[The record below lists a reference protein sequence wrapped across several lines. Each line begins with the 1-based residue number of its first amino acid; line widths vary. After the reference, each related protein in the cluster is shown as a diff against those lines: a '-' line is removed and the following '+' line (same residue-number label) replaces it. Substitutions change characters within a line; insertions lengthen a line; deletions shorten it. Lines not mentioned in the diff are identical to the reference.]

1 MKDVRQVADRIVAL
15 RLGAKVAEFERDGYT
30 PSDLVGAMTG
40 AHEPGAQARPR
51 RTTGRRGAVTTSTA
65 PAPPSVAEQSTLGGR
80 AIQSA
85 ARMHRSIPVLITL
98 AIIWGVF
105 YSQSPFYLS
114 FGNLTNL
121 TLQIVTTAILALG
134 VVFVLLV
141 GEIDLSSAALSGVC
155 AAVAG
160 TVVVGQ
166 GMPLPVGIAAA
177 VAFGMLVTFVEAQVI
192 AFGVPSLIV
201 TLGGMVILQGALL
214 VVLPEEFVISIAGTP
229 LALLAST
236 TVPAAASYV
245 LAGVGT
251 VAFAGYRLFQ
261 HRERTS
267 TGSATSLVRSVVV
280 PSLVAGVG
288 TVRRRLRAEPPAR
301 PAPARPHP
309 RRDAAR
315 RLVLDDPDPLRH
327 TPLRRRRRPRGRPAR
342 RHPGAPD
349 GALLLPR
356 PGACAAVAGMVDAS
370 RQLGV
375 SVSSGAGPLML
386 NAIAA
391 AVVGGTSLFGGRG
404 SVWSALL
411 GALVIGSI
419 SNGVQ
424 LLGLST
430 EVQFFATGIVLITA
444 VAVDVVLTRGSVLP
458 GRR

>member
-1 MKDVRQVADRIVAL
+1 
-15 RLGAKVAEFERDGYT
+15 
-30 PSDLVGAMTG
+30 MT
-40 AHEPGAQARPR
+40 
-51 RTTGRRGAVTTSTA
+51 TTA
-65 PAPPSVAEQSTLGGR
+65 APPAAPVTEQSTPVGR
-80 AIQSA
+80 AIEAA

-160 TVVVGQ
+160 SVVVSQ
-166 GMPLPVGIAAA
+166 GMPLPAGIAAA
-177 VAFGMLVTFVEAQVI
+177 VAVGMLVTFVEAQVI
-192 AFGVPSLIV
+192 MFGVPSLIV
-201 TLGGMVILQGALL
+201 TLGGMVILQGLLL
-214 VVLPEEFVISIAGTP
+214 VVLPEEFTISVAGTP

-236 TVPAAASYV
+236 TVPAGASYV
-245 LAGVGT
+245 LAAVGT
-251 VAFAGYRLFQ
+251 LAFAGYRLVQ
-261 HRERTS
+261 HRERRS
-267 TGSATSLVRSVVV
+267 TGSPTSLVPNVVV
-280 PSLVAGVG
+280 PSVVAAVGLFGVVFVLSRQRGLPLPVLILAVMLLAAWYWTTQTRYG
-288 TVRRRLRAEPPAR
+288 THLYAVGGDREAAQRAGIPVRRMVLYSF
-301 PAPARPHP
+301 
-309 RRDAAR
+309 
-315 RLVLDDPDPLRH
+315 LVL
-327 TPLRRRRRPRGRPAR
+327 
-342 RHPGAPD
+342 
-349 GALLLPR
+349 
-356 PGACAAVAGMVDAS
+356 GACAAVAGMVDAS

-430 EVQFFATGIVLITA
+430 EVQFFATGVVLITA

>member
-1 MKDVRQVADRIVAL
+1 
-15 RLGAKVAEFERDGYT
+15 
-30 PSDLVGAMTG
+30 MTI
-40 AHEPGAQARPR
+40 
-51 RTTGRRGAVTTSTA
+51 STA
-65 PAPPSVAEQSTLGGR
+65 PLAPSTSEQATSAGR
-80 AIQSA
+80 FIQA
-85 ARMHRSIPVLITL
+85 ASRMHRSIPVLITL

-134 VVFVLLV
+134 VTFVLLV

-160 TVVVGQ
+160 TIVVTH
-166 GMPLPVGIAAA
+166 GMPLPFGILAA
-177 VAFGMLVTFVEAQVI
+177 VAVGMLVTFVEAQVI
-192 AFGVPSLIV
+192 RFGVPSLIV
-201 TLGGMVILQGALL
+201 TLGGMVILQGLLL
-214 VVLPEEFVISIAGTP
+214 VVLPVEFTISMAGTP

-236 TVPAAASYV
+236 TIPAATSYL
-245 LAGVGT
+245 LAAAGT
-251 VAFAGYRLFQ
+251 VTFAAYRLFQ

-267 TGSATSLVRSVVV
+267 TGSATALVPNVVV
-280 PSLVAGVG
+280 PSVIAGVG
-288 TVRRRLRAEPPAR
+288 IFGVVFVLSQQRGLPLPV
-301 PAPARPHP
+301 
-309 RRDAAR
+309 
-315 RLVLDDPDPLRH
+315 LVL
-327 TPLRRRRRPRGRPAR
+327 AVM
-342 RHPGAPD
+342 
-349 GALLLPR
+349 LLVAWYATTQTRYGTHLYAVGGDREAAERAGIPVQR
-356 PGACAAVAGMVDAS
+356 MVLYSFLVLGACAAVAGMVDAS

-411 GALVIGSI
+411 GSLVIGSI

-430 EVQFFATGIVLITA
+430 EVQFFATGIVLILA
-444 VAVDVVLTRGSVLP
+444 VAVDVVLSRGSVLP

>member
-1 MKDVRQVADRIVAL
+1 
-15 RLGAKVAEFERDGYT
+15 
-30 PSDLVGAMTG
+30 
-40 AHEPGAQARPR
+40 
-51 RTTGRRGAVTTSTA
+51 VTTSTA

-236 TVPAAASYV
+236 TVPAGASYL
-245 LAGVGT
+245 LAAVGT
-251 VAFAGYRLFQ
+251 VVFAGYRLVQ

-280 PSLVAGVG
+280 PSLVAGAGLFGVVFVLSRQRGLPLPVLILAAMLLVAWYWTTQTRYGTHLYAVG
-288 TVRRRLRAEPPAR
+288 GDREAAQRAGIPVRRMVLYSF
-301 PAPARPHP
+301 
-309 RRDAAR
+309 
-315 RLVLDDPDPLRH
+315 LVL
-327 TPLRRRRRPRGRPAR
+327 
-342 RHPGAPD
+342 
-349 GALLLPR
+349 
-356 PGACAAVAGMVDAS
+356 GACAAVAGMVDAS